1 MAKQLGGFDTPMA
14 GQDFLVII
22 DYHWI
27 AEAKPLHGVGELADL
42 SSRVGASVAV
52 MRFQRMN
59 WRLLNL
65 KIVHDVLDGLII
77 KSGLIC

>member
-1 MAKQLGGFDTPMA
+1 MA

-59 WRLLNL
+59 WHLLNR
-65 KIVHDVLDGLII
+65 KIAHYVLVALPA
-77 KSGLIC
+77 SRASAN